1 MLRVIAYFAKSLKVT
16 QDHWKW
22 HYLEVWVRLPIRIL
36 QKKTPKWCGY
46 PAVNK
51 CAYV

>member
-22 HYLEVWVRLPIRIL
+22 HYLEVWVRLLFAFCR
-36 QKKTPKWCGY
+36 KKRQNGVVTRLWI
-46 PAVNK
+46 
-51 CAYV
+51 